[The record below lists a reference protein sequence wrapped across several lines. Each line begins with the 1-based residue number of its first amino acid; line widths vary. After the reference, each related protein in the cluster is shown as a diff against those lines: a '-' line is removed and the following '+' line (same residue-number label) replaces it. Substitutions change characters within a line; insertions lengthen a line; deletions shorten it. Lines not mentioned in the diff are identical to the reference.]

1 MTIPETFFSVSE
13 ELRLFGLSCL
23 SGAAFGLVWELL
35 RTLRVLLPHNGFL
48 TAAED
53 IAFFMLYAV
62 YLMCFTTAAA
72 RGEFRVYY
80 IVGGTT
86 GFLLY
91 ILTLGSIVSAAV
103 RKIIFAVG
111 KVFAVVSSPIIKAFV
126 LLGKKA
132 AYKFVGIS
140 EIIVQ
145 KFKKIGLLLL
155 YPARL
160 LYNMRENKLGKH
172 RAVTESSRKRNGNSI
187 GEKIKDNKKIAIQW
201 PSRKTSC
208 GSHRNRLHC
217 HRRDGQPRMQ

>member
-1 MTIPETFFSVSE
+1 MNIPETFFSVSE

-23 SGAAFGLVWELL
+23 AGAAFGLVWELL
-35 RTLRVLLPHNGFL
+35 RTLRVLLPHNSFL

-53 IAFFMLYAV
+53 IAFFMLYSV
-62 YLMCFTTAAA
+62 FMMCFTTAAA

-80 IVGGTT
+80 IIAGST

-91 ILTLGSIVSAAV
+91 ILTVGSIISAAV
-103 RKIIFAVG
+103 RKICFSVG
-111 KVFAVVSSPIIKAFV
+111 MAFAVVFAPIIKAFV

-132 AYKFVGIS
+132 ALKFVGIS

-160 LYNMRENKLGKH
+160 MYNRKENKLGKH
-172 RAVTESSRKRNGNSI
+172 RLISERSRKRNGNSI
-187 GEKIKDNKKIAIQW
+187 GEKNKDNEKIALQW
-201 PSRKTSC
+201 PARKTSC
-208 GSHRNRLHC
+208 GSHRNRLHR